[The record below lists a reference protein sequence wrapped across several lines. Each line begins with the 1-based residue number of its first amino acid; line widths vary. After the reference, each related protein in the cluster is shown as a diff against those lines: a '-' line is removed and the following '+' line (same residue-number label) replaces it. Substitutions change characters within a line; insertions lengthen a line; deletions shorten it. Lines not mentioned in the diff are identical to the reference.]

1 MSFLTEAYD
10 ALVDQLSGLGLQVT
24 HDPRNLRPPAVIV
37 DPPSIADING
47 QIVRLTFPVVCVA
60 PPPANL
66 DAVRAAL
73 DMADLIVE
81 NVTTLDGDPQI
92 YTIGQQDLPAYRLT
106 VQLTIRR

>member
-1 MSFLTEAYD
+1 MTVLNEAYD
-10 ALVDQLSGLGLQVT
+10 ALVTQLAGLGLQVT

-47 QIVRLTFPVVCVA
+47 QIFRLNFPVVCVA

-73 DMADLIVE
+73 DMADLILE
-81 NVTTLDGDPQI
+81 NVTTLDGEPQI
-92 YTIGQQDLPAYRLT
+92 YTIGQTDLPAYRLT

>member
-1 MSFLTEAYD
+1 MEAWD
-10 ALVDQLSGLGLQVT
+10 TLVTQLGVAGLDVT
-24 HDPRNLRPPAVIV
+24 RDPRNLRPPAVIV
-37 DPPSIADING
+37 DPPSILDVNG

-73 DMADLIVE
+73 DMADVIVE
-81 NVTTLDGDPQI
+81 NVTTLDGEPQI
-92 YTIGQQDLPAYRLT
+92 YTIGQTDLPAYRLT

>member
-1 MSFLTEAYD
+1 MTVLNEAYD
-10 ALVDQLSGLGLQVT
+10 ALVTQLAGLGLQVT

-47 QIVRLTFPVVCVA
+47 QIFRLNFPVICIA

-66 DAVRAAL
+66 DSVRAL
-73 DMADLIVE
+73 LNMADVILE
-81 NVTTLDGDPQI
+81 NVTTLDGDPMTYPTEQR
-92 YTIGQQDLPAYRLT
+92 DLPAYRLT